1 MKDILRREFLQSA
14 GLAVGVLPAVA
25 GRGSPRSEPAAG
37 GTRLLSGCC
46 AYSYHPYLE
55 PGKMTMEEFILK
67 AAGLGVVGVDMTA
80 YYLKSTDPAYL
91 VGLRHLAFKHG
102 VPFSGAACGTE
113 MCLADSAKRAAATAE
128 VKKWVDVTEWLGAS
142 HLRVFGGTLPAGAT
156 NDQGVRW
163 VAEVMKPGAD
173 YSGAKGIT
181 LGIESHGGITSRAEN
196 ILEILRLVDSP
207 YAGCNLDITHFKED
221 DYRQI
226 EMCVP
231 YATHAHIRDHFDSG
245 EAIDFDRVWQMFV
258 KGKYNGYM
266 SAEYEGKEDCLTG
279 VPKLVEKIKAACR
292 KYSIV

>member
-1 MKDILRREFLQSA
+1 MTAGAGSILNLESWIAAAGRTPLGVYYGGKAIRPGREVYAMKDILRREFLQSA

-156 NDQGVRW
+156 DDQGVRW

-196 ILEILRLVDSP
+196 ILEILRLVRLSLRRMQPGHHPLQGRRLQAD
-207 YAGCNLDITHFKED
+207 
-221 DYRQI
+221 
-226 EMCVP
+226 
-231 YATHAHIRDHFDSG
+231 
-245 EAIDFDRVWQMFV
+245 
-258 KGKYNGYM
+258 
-266 SAEYEGKEDCLTG
+266 
-279 VPKLVEKIKAACR
+279 
-292 KYSIV
+292 